1 MIELIRFG
9 LFKDRTIGRLTYNDE
24 HFYTIERPWLDNKQ
38 NVSCIPAG
46 YYKLGRVDSPR
57 FGPDTWEIKGVPNR
71 AECKIHA
78 ANYWRQLNGCIAP
91 GKERTYIDGDDVLDV
106 SNSGDTLILFHKAM
120 GNQTEAEI
128 HIINIKQLI

>member
-1 MIELIRFG
+1 MEQKMIELIRFG

-57 FGPDTWEIKGVPNR
+57 FGPDTWEIKGVPGR
-71 AECKIHA
+71 THILIHV
-78 ANYWRQLNGCIAP
+78 ANTAHDVFGCL
-91 GKERTYIDGDDVLDV
+91 GL
-106 SNSGDTLILFHKAM
+106 AM
-120 GNQTEAEI
+120 GLLPQLQGVSVSKTAIENFYLMTKGLDEEEI
-128 HIINIKQLI
+128 LIRRGILT

>member
-57 FGPDTWEIKGVPNR
+57 FGPDTWEIKGVPGR
-71 AECKIHA
+71 THILIHV
-78 ANYWRQLNGCIAP
+78 ANTANDVIGCVGLGLGLFPQLQGVSVSKTAIENFYLMTKG
-91 GKERTYIDGDDVLDV
+91 LDEEEI
-106 SNSGDTLILFHKAM
+106 LIRRGIL
-120 GNQTEAEI
+120 T
-128 HIINIKQLI
+128 